1 VPALGQIELAL
12 ITVALWAALRPLVR
26 LLRPDARVGIFPG
39 LVALAARRPPVIE
52 AEVADRPARVRS
64 GGYVSSDACRE
75 CHPREHASRHASY
88 HRTMTQVA
96 NAATVVA
103 PLDEAPIIV
112 GGARYELRQRGND
125 VTVVMPDPSYRGRPA
140 DAPRIERRLVMTTGS
155 HHEQDYWFATGDDR
169 AVAHLPIV
177 YRIAERRWLPNVGRR
192 RDHLPI
198 V

>member
-39 LVALAARRPPVIE
+39 LVAVAALVSWTALAARRPPVIE

-75 CHPREHASRHASY
+75 CHPREHASWHASY

-112 GGARYELRQRGND
+112 GGARYELRQRG
-125 VTVVMPDPSYRGRPA
+125 
-140 DAPRIERRLVMTTGS
+140 TT
-155 HHEQDYWFATGDDR
+155 
-169 AVAHLPIV
+169 
-177 YRIAERRWLPNVGRR
+177 
-192 RDHLPI
+192 
-198 V
+198 